1 MIVRRTR
8 RRRTSRRRLAL
19 FALVPLL
26 LAAGGWWWWRSPD
39 EATAQSTTPPD
50 VQTAA
55 PLPAPTPPSETRLT
69 AQEEPTPPPP
79 TPATVLIPPDDE
91 PEEEPAPLPPALPE
105 FTPPPTVALPTP
117 EEDPE
122 TARASSAARS
132 GNAAIDAAR
141 KAYETGR
148 VLEAREQLNNLLQ
161 RTQDAGEAN
170 EVRTLLRRIADE
182 TIFGKR
188 NTPND
193 PCVTEY
199 TVQSGDRLANI
210 APQHEVPHD
219 VILLVNGIADATRI
233 RVGQRLKIP
242 RGPFHVRIDKSEF
255 RLDVYLRDLYVR
267 SYRVG
272 LGTEGGTP
280 EGMWRVKN
288 RLLKPTYYPPESASD
303 KRIIPPG
310 DPTNPLGTRWIGLEG
325 VEGQAVGRE
334 GYGIHGTI
342 EPESIGRAVSLGCV
356 RMHNEDVE
364 FLYALLQPGRSTV
377 TIVP

>member
-39 EATAQSTTPPD
+39 EP
-50 VQTAA
+50 TAA
-55 PLPAPTPPSETRLT
+55 PSSTEAQAADPGLTPTEPPETHLT
-69 AQEEPTPPPP
+69 AHEEPTPPPKP
-79 TPATVLIPPDDE
+79 PATVLIPPDDE
-91 PEEEPAPLPPALPE
+91 PEEEPASLPPALPE
-105 FTPPPTVALPTP
+105 FTPPPTAALPTP

-122 TARASSAARS
+122 TARASSEARS

-141 KAYETGR
+141 KAYEAGR
-148 VLEAREQLNNLLQ
+148 VLEAREQLNSMLQ
-161 RTQDAGEAN
+161 RTRDAAEAN
-170 EVRTLLRRIADE
+170 EIRALLRRIADE

-188 NTPND
+188 NAPSD

-210 APQHEVPHD
+210 APQYEVPHD

-255 RLDVYLRDLYVR
+255 RLDIYLREVYVR

-280 EGMWRVKN
+280 EGTWRVKN

-325 VEGQAVGRE
+325 VDGQALGRE